1 MSSAEAIAQGFEFLW
16 KHVEVSSKMNPTQ
29 GRPPVLL
36 LSHGTTLL
44 TGDEN
49 HIREYWVRHGECALR
64 YGIKGVIIM
73 ASI

>member
-1 MSSAEAIAQGFEFLW
+1 MDQTRG
-16 KHVEVSSKMNPTQ
+16 Q
-29 GRPPVLL
+29 PPVLL

-49 HIREYWVRHGECALR
+49 HIREYWVQHGNRALK

-73 ASI
+73 ASICRVSRMIPD